1 MKSLSNSTIVILLMS
16 ILLFSSCRKDLRLQ
30 PIQII
35 PEPVTIEAL
44 HLSPFVVDD
53 HSIIYITDSSM
64 MAPAELLLSSLNE
77 DYEIEMIDSTLI
89 THSGISLSYSADTS
103 VHDHG
108 YVLDIHTQKIMISAH
123 DTPGLWHGVQ
133 SLRQVLPSDPK
144 EVSHASLPA
153 LSINDYPRF
162 DWRGMHLD
170 VSRHFMPVDF
180 VKKYIDMLSYH
191 KLNVFHWHLVDG
203 IGWRIEIKSHPE
215 LTDIGAWRVVKEGKK
230 PWEYF
235 EVWRPGDS
243 RP

>member
-1 MKSLSNSTIVILLMS
+1 MS

-230 PWEYF
+230 PWEDF